1 MGKISSSTETA
12 SSVITGVTSIVL
24 QKGEQVSLG
33 KSTITSIKTG
43 IEVNNQLLSDLSQ
56 LINCVQTQSEKFPE
70 IAEMI
75 AIKDSQINF

>member
-1 MGKISSSTETA
+1 MEKISSSTEIA

-75 AIKDSQINF
+75 AIKDSQIKF